1 MKKQE
6 SEVRRKMIVTRVNQN
21 EFERLETFR
30 KQTTERSISEYIR
43 AIVLRKP
50 VILKYRN

>member
-6 SEVRRKMIVTRVNQN
+6 NEVRRKMVVIRMNQN

-30 KQTTERSISEYIR
+30 KKTTERSQSEYI
-43 AIVLRKP
+43 L
-50 VILKYRN
+50 LS